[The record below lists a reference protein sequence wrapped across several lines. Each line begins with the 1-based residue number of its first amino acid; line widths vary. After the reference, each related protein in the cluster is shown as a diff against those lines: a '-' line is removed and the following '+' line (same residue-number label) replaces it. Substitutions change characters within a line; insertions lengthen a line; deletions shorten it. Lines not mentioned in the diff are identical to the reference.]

1 MSEEIDDHRRRILG
15 TAAMGIAAV
24 QFGMIGSADAQS
36 STAKPA
42 DVPAIKPGTNT
53 SFPPLKQIDA
63 GPLNVGYAEAG
74 PANGPVVILLHGWP
88 YDIYSFVDVAP
99 LLASAGYRV
108 IVPYVRGYGTTRF
121 LSGGT
126 FRNGQP
132 SAVAADTVA
141 LMDALKIEKPIL
153 AGFDWGARTANIV
166 AALWP
171 ERCKAMV
178 SVSGYLIGSQ
188 EAGKIPLPPSAEL
201 QWWYQF
207 YFATERGRAGYDKNR
222 HDFNKLIWQL
232 ASPKWNFDDATFD
245 RSAASFENPDHV
257 GIVIHN
263 YRWRLA
269 LAEGEPQY
277 ADLDKRLAQGPV
289 ITVPTITLEGDANGA
304 PHPEP
309 SSYAKKFSG
318 RYSHRLIT
326 AASGTTCR
334 RKRRKPSPRPSSMS
348 TVTDR
353 HSHLRPLSVPA
364 NPQRVISHAPVCGYH
379 ANSLLCDGQHRRQ
392 AHLAVH

>member
-1 MSEEIDDHRRRILG
+1 MSEEIDYHRRRFFG
-15 TAAMGIAAV
+15 SAARSAATSIAAIQFGI
-24 QFGMIGSADAQS
+24 QFGMAGPAGAQS
-36 STAKPA
+36 GTTKPA
-42 DVPAIKPGTNT
+42 EVPAIKPGTNT

-63 GPLNVGYAEAG
+63 GLLNVGYAETG

-108 IVPYVRGYGTTRF
+108 IVPFVRGYGTTRF
-121 LSGGT
+121 LSSGT

-132 SAVAADTVA
+132 SAVATDTIA
-141 LMDALKIEKPIL
+141 FMDALKIEKPIL
-153 AGFDWGARTANIV
+153 AGFDWGARTANII

-207 YFATERGRAGYDKNR
+207 YFATDRGRAGYDKNR
-222 HDFNKLIWQL
+222 HDFNRLIWQL

-304 PHPEP
+304 PHVEP
-309 SSYAKKFSG
+309 GAYAKKFSG
-318 RYSHRLIT
+318 RYAHRLIT
-326 AASGTTCR
+326 GG
-334 RKRRKPSPRPSSMS
+334 
-348 TVTDR
+348 VG
-353 HSHLRPLSVPA
+353 HNL
-364 NPQRVISHAPVCGYH
+364 PQEAPQAFAQAVIDVDAF
-379 ANSLLCDGQHRRQ
+379 
-392 AHLAVH
+392 